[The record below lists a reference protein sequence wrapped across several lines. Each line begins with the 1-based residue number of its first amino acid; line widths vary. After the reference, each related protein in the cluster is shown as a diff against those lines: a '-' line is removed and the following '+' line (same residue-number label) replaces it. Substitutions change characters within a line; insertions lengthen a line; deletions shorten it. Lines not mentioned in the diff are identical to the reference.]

1 MQIFRGWCF
10 SFLLVIILALL
21 WLFHFNWLIVALAKF
36 FGVSTDYL
44 LGLSDSST
52 ALKGFFS
59 VVYEDGKLFIEFI
72 SSGWYK
78 YLQVPESVFERF
90 LKDSSKGRFFN
101 RFVKNIYRDE
111 PLTSQELEK
120 VSLMPLEK

>member
-1 MQIFRGWCF
+1 M
-10 SFLLVIILALL
+10 
-21 WLFHFNWLIVALAKF
+21 AKRIK
-36 FGVSTDYL
+36 VE
-44 LGLSDSST
+44 SS
-52 ALKGFFS
+52 AIFS
-59 VVYEDGKLFIEFI
+59 VAYEDGTLFIEFI